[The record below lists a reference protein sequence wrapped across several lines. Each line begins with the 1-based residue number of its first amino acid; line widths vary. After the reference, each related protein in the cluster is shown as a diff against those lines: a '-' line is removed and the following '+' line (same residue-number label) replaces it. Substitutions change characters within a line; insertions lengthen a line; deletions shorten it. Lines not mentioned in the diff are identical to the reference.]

1 MSAAIYPG
9 TFDPITLGHLD
20 LIQRATK
27 FFDHLV
33 VAVGLNPHKRPPLFS
48 VEERLEMIR
57 ETVAPLGHFEVAV
70 FTGLLAD
77 YARDR
82 GIHTVVRSLRTT
94 TEFEVE
100 LAQAAANRQLNPR
113 FETIFLMPSVE
124 YNYLSSTIVRE
135 IAQFGGN
142 LDAFVPACVAERLR
156 QKFPD
161 AGGDDAGSSST

>member
-1 MSAAIYPG
+1 MSTAIYPG
-9 TFDPITLGHLD
+9 TFDPITLGHQD

-27 FFDHLV
+27 FFEHLV

-48 VEERLEMIR
+48 VDERIQMIQ
-57 ETVAPLGHFEVAV
+57 EAVAPLDQVEVAV

-82 GIHTVVRSLRTT
+82 GIHTVIRSLRTT
-94 TEFEVE
+94 TEFEAE

-113 FETIFLMPSVE
+113 FETVFLMPSVE

-142 LDAFVPACVAERLR
+142 LSAFVPGHVAEKLR
-156 QKFPD
+156 GKYPD
-161 AGGDDAGSSST
+161 TPHSQEP